1 MDSLFFRGEN
11 IAYNETPQKGPPVF
25 KNRAFLVKVVS
36 DKSVDQSAD
45 VSSTQN
51 SPEAIALELIRETSK
66 YAAGVTAVYFLGS
79 TLRDIAVHAATS
91 RIK

>member
-1 MDSLFFRGEN
+1 MASIFFAVKTWHIMR
-11 IAYNETPQKGPPVF
+11 PHRKDPMF

-36 DKSVDQSAD
+36 DKPVDQSAD

-51 SPEAIALELIRETSK
+51 SSEAIALELLRETSK

-79 TLRDIAVHAATS
+79 TLREIAVHTAKS